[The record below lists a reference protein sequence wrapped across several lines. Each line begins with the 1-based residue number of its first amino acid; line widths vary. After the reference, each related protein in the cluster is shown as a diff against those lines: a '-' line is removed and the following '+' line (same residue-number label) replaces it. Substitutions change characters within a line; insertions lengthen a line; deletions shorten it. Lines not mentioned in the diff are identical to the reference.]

1 MTPLREKM
9 IREIR
14 IRNYSKE
21 TEKAYI
27 LVIRKFAKYFSK
39 SPENISLEEVKDYL
53 YYLREERKVSIS
65 SFKVVIGALRFLYVN
80 ILGQL
85 WFKESLKYPRD
96 QRTLP
101 RVASKEEV
109 GKLLAAVSD
118 FKIKTILSVLYAA
131 GLRLQEGLS
140 LKISD
145 IDSKR
150 MIINVKQGKGRK
162 DRQVLLSKQL
172 LEELRTYWCRY
183 RPKLY
188 LFENNN
194 GKMLQGDKIQQWCKE
209 GCLRAKLKTKI
220 TPHVLRHSFATHL
233 LEAGT
238 DIRVIQTL
246 LGHSSLESTLIYTHV
261 SSRCYGGI
269 KDPLIELYQVA

>member
-14 IRNYSKE
+14 LRNYSKD
-21 TEKAYI
+21 TEKAY
-27 LVIRKFAKYFSK
+27 LLVVIRFAKYFAK
-39 SPENISLEEVKDYL
+39 SPEQISIEEVKDYL
-53 YYLREERKVSIS
+53 YYLREDKQVSMS
-65 SFKVVIGALRFLYVN
+65 TFKVVIGGLRFLYVN
-80 ILGQL
+80 VLGQE
-85 WFKESLKYPRD
+85 WFKESLKYPRS
-96 QRTLP
+96 QRALP
-101 RVASKEEV
+101 RVAAKEEV
-109 GKLLAAVSD
+109 AKLLSVVTD
-118 FKIKTILSVLYAA
+118 FEIKMILSVLYAA
-131 GLRLQEGLS
+131 GLRLRECLS
-140 LKISD
+140 LKVGD
-145 IDSKR
+145 IDSQR
-150 MIINVKQGKGRK
+150 MIITIKQGKGKK

-188 LFENNN
+188 LFENTN
-194 GKMLQGDKIQQWCKE
+194 GKMIRAEKVQQWCKE
-209 GCLRAKLKTKI
+209 GCCRAKLKTKI

-246 LGHSSLESTLIYTHV
+246 LGHSSLESTLVYTHV

-269 KDPLIELYQVA
+269 KDPLLALNQSA